1 MDAAHVSSAVWEWN
15 CPIVVVS
22 TWTDSG
28 MPELAIKWRGIWNV
42 SGKAEAVGASRM
54 IPANRWRPAT
64 CGFAGCRLPSCRL
77 ANCCCPTDFR
87 LLVVAVIS
95 FLSFGVFPNG
105 QEPATGQTENTQLTT
120 PSPTAESLAVR
131 IDQWMT
137 PEVELLGAPEAEAG
151 QLLRRLSLDMRGVV
165 PTQEELDAF
174 VADQAPDRWVT
185 WVDKFLADPLCDE
198 HLVTFLD
205 RTLML
210 RRGHVHVDRMAWIN
224 YLREQ
229 VATDVSLDL
238 LSKQLLGSPWWNN
251 EHRPAERFFLDRGG
265 DPNLITRDLGRVF
278 LGRDM
283 QCAQCHDHPLV
294 DDFKQID
301 YHGLLAFVSP
311 SSLAEVTFKDAEGKD
326 QKAQFYVERAAGDAP
341 FESVFDKGV
350 SFRTGPRFIEQ
361 TEQFEAYQMPDAR
374 YLEVAPAGSLAGA
387 NLPPIQS
394 RRQVLAEQLASSS
407 NRAFVTNWAN
417 RLWSLAFGQGLV
429 YPLDM
434 HHPDNPA
441 SHPEL
446 LRLIS
451 DGLVESDMRPR
462 KFLRELV
469 LSQTYRRGSVS
480 RFAEAIGSAS
490 DPQLNLI
497 RASSTAIRD
506 EANSKKLALAATET
520 EALAVYEAARDAWL
534 NVQGERAKTRMELDA
549 AEAAMLAAKQKFN
562 EAAARLAAAQKR
574 QADTASHVNLLAEAA
589 GKLQEAVN
597 FAGTEDAELKQA
609 VAVVQQRAEVAR
621 ATLPEV
627 EQAVADTRAA
637 TDATAPE
644 LAITAAKVQEIVAK
658 LQPIHQALSEAD
670 STMVAAR
677 TQWTEACQALK
688 NNEIRARRHERI
700 LAWLEA
706 LGLADQLV
714 KELEAATQAVA
725 KIEVE
730 LSASDRLIADA
741 QAQLPAV
748 QKAEQAAAAEMARA
762 TEVVNRQATEV
773 AQLQQSLDALVA
785 ATNLVSNAEP
795 LIAAQTAIGTE
806 LEARRNHATASQAA
820 LDAAKQ
826 ATVVAA
832 MASTTRTQ
840 ELATHLAARKDI
852 DERIAAART
861 SITNHEMA
869 LAAQKTT
876 MNEKWTA
883 IHEDNVR
890 QMATATLQPLTP
902 EQICWSTLRITGV
915 LDAYIRTEAAELEMQ
930 SPLAADADAPTK
942 AVRHRQAVR
951 GAVDKLRGIAD
962 VYVSLY
968 SSGPDNT
975 EDDFFA
981 SADQALYIANAGS
994 VYAWAGPGNDNVTQR
1009 AIALTDHAE
1018 IARLIYW
1025 TLLARQ
1031 PTEEEVKLV
1040 SEQLV
1045 AAGDGRHVVIQE
1057 MVWGLLA
1064 CAEFR
1069 FVN

>member
-1 MDAAHVSSAVWEWN
+1 MDAAHISTAIREWYY
-15 CPIVVVS
+15 P
-22 TWTDSG
+22 G
-28 MPELAIKWRGIWNV
+28 
-42 SGKAEAVGASRM
+42 
-54 IPANRWRPAT
+54 
-64 CGFAGCRLPSCRL
+64 
-77 ANCCCPTDFR
+77 
-87 LLVVAVIS
+87 VVAVIA
-95 FLSFGVFPNG
+95 FLSFGVCSNG
-105 QEPATGQTENTQLTT
+105 QEPASAPAENTQLAT
-120 PSPTAESLAVR
+120 PSPTPVSLAAR
-131 IDQWMT
+131 IDQLLT
-137 PEVELLGAPEAEAG
+137 PEIELLNAPEAEAG
-151 QLLRRLSLDMRGVV
+151 PLLRRLSLDLRGVV

-174 VADQAPDRWVT
+174 VADQAPDRWAN

-210 RRGHVHVDRMAWIN
+210 RRGHVNVDRMAWIN

-229 VATDVSLDL
+229 VAADASLDF

-251 EHRPAERFFLDRGG
+251 EHRPAQRFFLDRGG
-265 DPNLITRDLGRVF
+265 DPNLITRDLSRVF

-311 SSLAEVTFKDAEGKD
+311 SSLTEVTYKDAEGKD

-361 TEQFEAYQMPDAR
+361 SEQLETYQMPDAR
-374 YLEVAPAGSLAGA
+374 YLEEAPAGSLAGA
-387 NLPPIQS
+387 ILPPKQS
-394 RRQVLAEQLASSS
+394 RRQVLAEQLASRS

-417 RLWSLAFGQGLV
+417 RLWSFAFGQGLV

-434 HHPDNPA
+434 HHPHNPA
-441 SHPEL
+441 VHPEL

-451 DGLVESDMRPR
+451 DGLVESDMGPR

-480 RFAEAIGSAS
+480 HVAQATGSAS
-490 DPQLNLI
+490 HPQLNLI
-497 RASSTAIRD
+497 RTSATASRDDAI
-506 EANSKKLALAATET
+506 SKKVALAATET
-520 EALAVYEAARDAWL
+520 ETLANYESARDAWL
-534 NVQGERAKTRMELDA
+534 TVQGERAKTRMELDA
-549 AEAAMLAAKQKFN
+549 AEAAMLAAKQKFD
-562 EAAARLAAAQKR
+562 AAAALLAAAQKR
-574 QADTASHVNLLAEAA
+574 QTDTASRVSLLAEAA

-597 FAGTEDAELKQA
+597 LAGAEDAELKQA
-609 VAVVQQRAEVAR
+609 LVVVQQRADVAR

-627 EQAVADTRAA
+627 EQAVADTKAA

-644 LAITAAKVQEIVAK
+644 LATTTAKVEEIVAK
-658 LQPIHQALSEAD
+658 LQPVHQALSEAD
-670 STMVAAR
+670 AAMVAAR
-677 TQWTEACQALK
+677 TQWTAACQALK
-688 NNEIRARRHERI
+688 NNEIRARRHEQI
-700 LAWLEA
+700 LAWLDSFDSA
-706 LGLADQLV
+706 DKLA
-714 KELEAATQAVA
+714 KELETATQAVA
-725 KIEVE
+725 TVE
-730 LSASDRLIADA
+730 AELPASDSLI
-741 QAQLPAV
+741 
-748 QKAEQAAAAEMARA
+748 AAAEAQLTSAQQAEQVAATEIVRA

-785 ATNLVSNAEP
+785 STNLVSTAEP
-795 LIAAQTAIGTE
+795 LVAAQSVIGTE
-806 LEARRNHATASQAA
+806 LEARRNQTTAHQSA

-826 ATVVAA
+826 AAVVAA
-832 MASTTRTQ
+832 MASTARTQ
-840 ELATHLAARKDI
+840 ELTTHQAARKDI
-852 DERIAAART
+852 DDRIAAARA
-861 SITNHEMA
+861 IIANHEVA
-869 LAAQKTT
+869 LAASKTT
-876 MNEKWTA
+876 VNENWTA

-890 QMATATLQPLTP
+890 QLATATLQPLTP

-915 LDAYIRTEAAELEMQ
+915 LDAYIRTEAAELEKQ
-930 SPLAADADAPTK
+930 SPLAADADAATK

-994 VYAWAGPGNDNVTQR
+994 VHAWAGPGNDNVTQR
-1009 AIALTDHAE
+1009 AIALTDNAE

-1031 PTEEEVKLV
+1031 PTEEEVKFV

-1045 AAGDGRHVVIQE
+1045 ASGDGRNVVIQE

-1064 CAEFR
+1064 SAEFR